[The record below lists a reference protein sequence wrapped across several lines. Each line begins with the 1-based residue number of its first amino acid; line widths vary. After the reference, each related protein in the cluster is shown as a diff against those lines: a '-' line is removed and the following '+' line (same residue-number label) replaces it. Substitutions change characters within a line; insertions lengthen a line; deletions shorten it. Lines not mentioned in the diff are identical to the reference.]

1 MSRTTP
7 TIILSFVLGAV
18 FSFGAAEAT
27 STSRQLD
34 RLVDEVHEDID
45 DLRSLDGAASTHQG
59 RQRMFREINDLEG
72 SIYDLEA
79 ALDSIHGPQQPAVAS
94 PQDLSQIRRAVAAE
108 SFGDDQ
114 LAVLRAAS
122 QGRRFTS
129 AQVLSLMEAFTF
141 SDERIDAAVMLYP
154 QVVDPQNWYTV
165 YSALS
170 FSSDKSTLRSRTR

>member
-1 MSRTTP
+1 MSRTAP
-7 TIILSFVLGAV
+7 AIIFSFILGSV

-34 RLVDEVHEDID
+34 RLVDEIHEDID
-45 DLRSLDGAASTHQG
+45 DLRALVGTSSTHQG

-72 SIYDLEA
+72 SVYDLEV
-79 ALDSIHGPQQPAVAS
+79 ALGAVHGPQQPAVAS
-94 PQDLSQIRRAVAAE
+94 AQELSQIRRAIAAE

-122 QGRRFTS
+122 QGRHFTS
-129 AQVLSLMEAFTF
+129 AQVLSLMEQFTF
-141 SDERIDAAVMLYP
+141 SDERIDAAVLLYP
-154 QVVDPQNWYTV
+154 QVLDQQNWYTV